1 MGRKNK
7 GLKNDHSRVSVN
19 FKHKA
24 RKHDHTK
31 LSMDIK
37 NKALKN
43 ELTDLSSW
51 ISRIRVTPE
60 YFCAHSNT
68 ISPTVFGN

>member
-1 MGRKNK
+1 M
-7 GLKNDHSRVSVN
+7 N

-24 RKHDHTK
+24 RKRYHTK
-31 LSMDIK
+31 PSMDIK

-43 ELTDLSSW
+43 DHTDLSSW
-51 ISRIRVTPE
+51 ISRISVTPE

-68 ISPTVFGN
+68 ISPTLFGNRNVEKC